1 MVVALVAVV
10 LLFDP
15 TALRGGAWMILLR
28 KKLSDSLIALKLIWF
43 RQWNI
48 LGSIQSIILLN
59 TMAVRRLRQYSSSS
73 Y

>member
-1 MVVALVAVV
+1 
-10 LLFDP
+10 
-15 TALRGGAWMILLR
+15 MILLR
-28 KKLSDSLIALKLIWF
+28 KKLSDGLIALKLMWS

-48 LGSIQSIILLN
+48 LGSIESIILLN

>member
-15 TALRGGAWMILLR
+15 TALRGGARMILLR

-48 LGSIQSIILLN
+48 SGSIQSII
-59 TMAVRRLRQYSSSS
+59 Y
-73 Y
+73 